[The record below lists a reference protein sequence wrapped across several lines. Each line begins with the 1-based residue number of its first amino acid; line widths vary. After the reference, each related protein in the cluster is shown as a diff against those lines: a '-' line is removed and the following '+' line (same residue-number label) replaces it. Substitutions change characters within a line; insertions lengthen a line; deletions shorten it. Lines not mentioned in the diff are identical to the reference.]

1 MATTLRGKEFIT
13 ESDQMRANKIRVMQV
28 AGKLENRLI
37 LGTVA
42 KNHQNIIYL
51 GNLIHPVEGG
61 ICILHWGLHL

>member
-1 MATTLRGKEFIT
+1 MANHIYNVTTLRGEEFIT

-42 KNHQNIIYL
+42 KNHQNIT
-51 GNLIHPVEGG
+51 
-61 ICILHWGLHL
+61 CMAT